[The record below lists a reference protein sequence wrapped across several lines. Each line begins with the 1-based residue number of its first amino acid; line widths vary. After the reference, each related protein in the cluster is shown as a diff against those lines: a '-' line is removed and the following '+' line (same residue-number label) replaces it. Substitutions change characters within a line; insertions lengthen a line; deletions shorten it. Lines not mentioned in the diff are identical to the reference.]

1 MMAFFNF
8 NMNYPGLRFE
18 TRKIKKKY
26 NTAASGITVI
36 CIGDSNTFGW
46 NNKYQSSYPVL
57 LENKINTCGVKARVI
72 NCGIGGDTISDA
84 VKRLESDVLFF
95 KPAFAI
101 INFGFNDAKLFK
113 IKRNNNIKKKSNSL
127 YLLNNDCYSSR
138 TYREDFSYLFEK
150 IIEKLQ
156 KSQIKVIL
164 AGLYKVNKIKTG
176 IFYNG
181 KKELVDLQNEVYK
194 EYDDC
199 IKDIALK
206 NNTAFLD
213 LWNNLNN
220 YESIK
225 CCLQNDGFHIGNDGY
240 KLIADN
246 LSRIIVYN
254 CFLK

>member
-1 MMAFFNF
+1 
-8 NMNYPGLRFE
+8 Y
-18 TRKIKKKY
+18 RK
-26 NTAASGITVI
+26 
-36 CIGDSNTFGW
+36 
-46 NNKYQSSYPVL
+46 
-57 LENKINTCGVKARVI
+57 
-72 NCGIGGDTISDA
+72 
-84 VKRLESDVLFF
+84 
-95 KPAFAI
+95 
-101 INFGFNDAKLFK
+101 
-113 IKRNNNIKKKSNSL
+113 
-127 YLLNNDCYSSR
+127 
-138 TYREDFSYLFEK
+138 DFSYLFEK

-176 IFYNG
+176 IFCNG

-220 YESIK
+220 YENFK

-246 LSRIIVYN
+246 LSKIIVYN
-254 CFLK
+254 CFSK